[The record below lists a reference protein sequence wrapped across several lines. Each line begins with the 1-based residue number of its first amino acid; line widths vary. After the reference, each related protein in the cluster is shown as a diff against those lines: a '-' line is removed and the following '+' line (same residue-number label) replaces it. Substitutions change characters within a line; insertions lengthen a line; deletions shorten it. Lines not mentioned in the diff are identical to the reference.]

1 MLFRYFLAVNMS
13 DPGPFSTPDSLIE
26 SIYRA
31 ALEPG
36 SYDAFML
43 EWDGYVSQRLAA
55 LEALKDSDPTFQAPE
70 FEKHFEI
77 ASQLIE
83 RAPQTAP
90 APGQLVS
97 QIGAPQFL
105 IDASGQVVWRNGA
118 SADALG
124 LQRRDAVDRLPLPPH
139 QAAALKAL
147 VADLSSDLSEMR
159 APLLLQLQAP
169 NGGKPIHL
177 RAERFRYAG
186 STDVILVAGLEPV
199 WPPLA
204 SQMLTDSYGLSASEC
219 EVAGLVAEGLPPA
232 TIAERRGA
240 SVATV
245 RTQVKKIMSKTG
257 TNAQGEL
264 TALLNNIRR
273 LAERHDLKREET
285 LGPDG
290 RIATARI
297 GDRRM
302 DLEFHGPETGDPVI
316 FLHGMLDGTAFT
328 RSAQELLAEY
338 NLRFICPHRPSFG
351 QSDPDPGLFSEA
363 PQRFARDLK
372 QVCGQLGVT
381 QPVVVGHM
389 AGSVYAFA
397 ASQVCEP
404 RGIVCV
410 SGGVPITSRKQISAM
425 TRRQR
430 LVAFTALH
438 APNMLPYVLRAGI
451 HQLKSGGDKRFLTS
465 LYENAPVDFKV
476 TQDPEIRRLILDG
489 YQFTVRQGHRAFEID
504 SHQVVR
510 DWSHLTAGS
519 DAPVHLI
526 HGAHDSVVT
535 VDSVREFSR
544 SLGPRAELTVL
555 DEAGQLLFYQ
565 SPRVVLDAIRAQFAC
580 SQA

>member
-1 MLFRYFLAVNMS
+1 MS
-13 DPGPFSTPDSLIE
+13 DADSFRTSDGLIE

-43 EWDGYVSQRLAA
+43 EWDGYVSQRLSA

-70 FEKHFEI
+70 YEKHFEI

-90 APGQLVS
+90 APGQLIT
-97 QIGAPQFL
+97 QAGAPQFL
-105 IDASGQVVWRNGA
+105 IDAAGQVVWRNGA

-124 LQRRDAVDRLPLPPH
+124 LQRRDDVDRLPIPTH

-147 VADLSSDLSEMR
+147 VADLSSDVTELR
-159 APLLLQLQAP
+159 APLLLQLEP
-169 NGGKPIHL
+169 PDGGKPVHL

-186 STDVILVAGLEPV
+186 STDVILVAALDPV

-204 SQMLTDSYGLSASEC
+204 SQMLTESYGLSASEC
-219 EVAGLVAEGLPPA
+219 EVAGLLAEGLSPA
-232 TIAERRGA
+232 TIADRRGA

-245 RTQVKKIMSKTG
+245 RTQVKRIMSKTG

-264 TALLNNIRR
+264 TALLNNVRR

-285 LGPDG
+285 LGPEG

-302 DLEFHGPETGDPVI
+302 DVEFHGPETGDPVI

-328 RSAQELLAEY
+328 RGAQELLNEY
-338 NLRFICPHRPSFG
+338 GLRFICPHRPSFG
-351 QSDPDPGLFSEA
+351 QSDPAPGDFSDA
-363 PQRFARDLK
+363 PQRFAADLER
-372 QVCGQLGVT
+372 VCAQLGVT
-381 QPVVVGHM
+381 RPVLVGHM

-397 ASQVCEP
+397 AGQVCAP
-404 RGIVCV
+404 RGIICV

-510 DWSHLTAGS
+510 DWTHLTTGS
-519 DAPVHLI
+519 DAPIHLI

-535 VDSVREFSR
+535 ADSVRAFAA
-544 SLGPRAELTVL
+544 SLGERANLTVL
-555 DEAGQLLFYQ
+555 EEDGQLLFYR
-565 SPRVVLDAIRAQFAC
+565 SPRVVLDAIRSMFVH